1 VAVRYYSVLL
11 SPMNFG
17 IRGVSTLDSF
27 SKLCTDT
34 ALKALDLKIMGQA
47 AIHLEE
53 YQLASACGDTTGV
66 ILCVRKWYQS
76 EVI

>member
-1 VAVRYYSVLL
+1 
-11 SPMNFG
+11 MNFG

-27 SKLCTDT
+27 SKVCTDT
-34 ALKALDLKIMGQA
+34 ALKALDLKIMRQA

-66 ILCVRKWYQS
+66 ILCGTNPRLFSLS
-76 EVI
+76 ENISGL